1 METLTNAISPEQL
14 IKDVILAVLAGL
26 GAMAESVLGGWD
38 ALIQVLV
45 AMMAADYITGL
56 AVAAIWHRSN
66 KSETGAAD
74 SRAGFKGLVRKCAI
88 LLLVYIGVLLDAAT
102 GAHYIRSA
110 VALFF
115 IGNEGLSLLENV
127 GLMGVKYPQ
136 FLENMLEALR
146 DRGDGGEPGKER
158 RDAEQPK
165 P

>member
-1 METLTNAISPEQL
+1 MNAVQ
-14 IKDVILAVLAGL
+14 IKNAVIAALAAAGAFLAN
-26 GAMAESVLGGWD
+26 AFGGWD
-38 ALIQVLV
+38 AVLKVLIV
-45 AMMAADYITGL
+45 MMAADYITGL

-127 GLMGVKYPQ
+127 GLMGVKYPK
-136 FLENMLEALR
+136 FLADMLEALR
-146 DRGDGGEPGKER
+146 DRGDGGEPK
-158 RDAEQPK
+158 DK
-165 P
+165 NDL